1 VLKLKLFFYNNR
13 HYIITS
19 LYIAFL
25 IALISCENNSF
36 YNLNHYI
43 EQIKTK
49 QKNTIKPLPELKLI
63 ESFIFNAK
71 GLRNPF
77 IPFASFSDLKQ
88 PTTSQTGDKNI
99 TPNIKRPKEALES
112 FSLDTLKMVGTVKFK
127 STLWALIKAEDN
139 IIYRVHLGSYLG
151 KNYGKI
157 TQISTNK
164 IELTE
169 IMSAQSGLWREHLA
183 LLTLIE

>member
-1 VLKLKLFFYNNR
+1 
-13 HYIITS
+13 
-19 LYIAFL
+19 
-25 IALISCENNSF
+25 
-36 YNLNHYI
+36 
-43 EQIKTK
+43 
-49 QKNTIKPLPELKLI
+49 
-63 ESFIFNAK
+63 
-71 GLRNPF
+71 
-77 IPFASFSDLKQ
+77 
-88 PTTSQTGDKNI
+88 
-99 TPNIKRPKEALES
+99 
-112 FSLDTLKMVGTVKFK
+112 MVGTVKFK